1 MEYIVVGDRKILSF
15 GNKNPPFKKFLQ
27 IYVIG

>member
-15 GNKNPPFKKFLQ
+15 GNKNPPFLLQ
-27 IYVIG
+27 IYVMG